1 MFTRDDDGEPCGWWP
16 ARIVLKKGE
25 VIMVLLL
32 CDVVLQSANTNAFM
46 PTLPDYPGVSRI
58 RDKSPGLPY
67 GWPNLLD
74 KIDFGSLDL
83 FGSFFQYKL

>member
-32 CDVVLQSANTNAFM
+32 CDVVLQSANTNAYQTKIWDALVLVAPFA
-46 PTLPDYPGVSRI
+46 LN
-58 RDKSPGLPY
+58 
-67 GWPNLLD
+67 NLTAFFPLN
-74 KIDFGSLDL
+74 DFFFKEML
-83 FGSFFQYKL
+83 FGICMFSC